1 MKVFEFFRDDTM
13 FYAKLRRLVLP
24 LAFQQFMLAAV
35 SASDALMLGVLS
47 QDSLSA
53 VSLAGQI
60 TFIFNLFL
68 SGFTTGTSILA
79 AQYYGKGDQV
89 SLEKIFAYVIRISAM
104 VSAVFCLATL
114 FVPEYLMQCF
124 TSDAVLIRGGA
135 AYLRVVAASYLFTG
149 ISQISLCML
158 QNTGGA
164 MLSTVISSTV
174 VVLNI
179 VLNAVLIY
187 GVGPAPQ
194 MGIAGAAL
202 ATTVSKLVELLWAYA
217 VSLQEGRVQL
227 RIRYLFGAVGV
238 LAKDY
243 WRYSAPMFADFLVW
257 GFGFSMYSVIMGHL
271 GNDAV
276 AANSIANIVK
286 NLIVCFCGGLANGGG
301 ILVGNELGKGELK
314 QARRYGDLLFWLSIV
329 CGAVSGGVLLLCR
342 PLILHFVNLSPVAAG
357 YLRWMLLLC
366 VFYMVGKSFNMM
378 TISGIFPAGGDSK
391 FGLICD
397 IINMWFVI
405 LPCAFLAAFVL
416 KLPVVL
422 VFLVINLDE
431 VTKLWAVIRHYR
443 KYGWVKNLT
452 RMEA

>member
-1 MKVFEFFRDDTM
+1 MRILDFFRDDTM
-13 FYAKLRRLVLP
+13 FYVKLRRLVLP

-60 TFIFNLFL
+60 TFIFNLFMG
-68 SGFTTGTSILA
+68 GFTTGMSILA

-89 SLEKIFAYVIRISAM
+89 SLEKIFAYVLRISAL
-104 VSAVFCLATL
+104 VSAMFCLAAL
-114 FVPEYLMQCF
+114 FLPQQLIRLF
-124 TSDAVLIRGGA
+124 TSDPVLIRGGA
-135 AYLRVVAASYLFTG
+135 DYLRVVAASYLFTS
-149 ISQISLCML
+149 ISQIYLCML
-158 QNTGGA
+158 KNTGA
-164 MLSTVISSTV
+164 AILSTIISSTV

-179 VLNAVLIY
+179 ILNAVLIS
-187 GVGPAPQ
+187 GIGPVPR

-202 ATTVSKLVELLWAYA
+202 ATTLSKLLELVWAYA
-217 VSLQEGRVQL
+217 ASIPEGRVRL
-227 RIRYLFGAVGV
+227 RMKYLFGSAGV

-243 WRYSAPMFADFLVW
+243 WKYSAPMFADNLVW
-257 GFGFSMYSVIMGHL
+257 GIGFSMYSVIMGRL
-271 GNDAV
+271 GKDAV

-286 NLIVCFCGGLANGGG
+286 NLIVCFCSGLANGGG
-301 ILVGNELGKGELK
+301 ILVGNELGKGELE
-314 QARRYGDLLFWLSIV
+314 QARRYGDLLFWLSIL
-329 CGAVSGGVLLLCR
+329 GGILSGCVLLLCR
-342 PLILHFVNLSPVAAG
+342 PVILHFVNLSPAAAED
-357 YLRWMLLLC
+357 LKWMLLLC

-378 TISGIFPAGGDSK
+378 TIAGIFPAGGDSK

-416 KLPVVL
+416 KLPVIA
-422 VFLVINLDE
+422 VFFVINLDE
-431 VTKLWAVIRHYR
+431 VTKLWAVILHYR